1 MKLGSLFDGSGTAPL
16 CAAILGWEPVWASEI
31 EAFPVKVTSKRFP
44 RMKHLGDITKI
55 NGGEIEP
62 VDAVVGG
69 SPCQDLSV
77 AGKQAGLQGG
87 TRSHLFYEMVRIIK
101 EMRRATNGKYPRYIV
116 WENVPGAFSSNQG
129 RDFHEVLK
137 AFCACADHPCDVS
150 EPPRK
155 GRAGADKLVWG
166 NAGCIVGDGFSL
178 GWRVLDAQYWG
189 VPQRRR
195 RIFLVVD
202 LGGERA
208 GEILFEREGLRRD
221 LEQSRE
227 ARKGAAAAAVGSADR
242 SAGATGFDGY
252 NGELTGDVSSSFGVN
267 CGMSTG
273 RNGIV
278 LNDQGAVGINGDVA
292 GTLDASDY
300 KGCGIRQGIEREVIA
315 VPCMNTQDRHA
326 TCYAIDQQ
334 GGKGAANYAE
344 DICPTLCSD
353 SHGTPHAVAA
363 FMGGQ
368 GEKAGGIGYSEEC
381 APTIKSVMSG
391 GNTIPDVVYANT
403 GAGWWNESKT
413 AETIRTPCGGDATKA
428 NLVVWPEV
436 SRTLTAEHDASP
448 CVDRGQNITAYTA
461 YCRNGVLNEELSGTL
476 QAKPNGGQSLNCIN
490 PVVYDCR
497 GNGDGKVA
505 PNLTGDHQNR
515 VTDYSACV
523 VYPGVGITSKENAS
537 NPQPGDPCCTLDTD
551 SRKYL
556 VAENE
561 VYPEVTGPLMANSH
575 PGSYTGQDAFSDMLP
590 VYPGKPPR
598 RYFVRRLTPMECC
611 RLQGFPDWW
620 VYGCEKQPITG
631 WWLENNDWMRVI
643 DPHGEV
649 EGSDSAIYKMWGN
662 GMALP
667 CMLFVLSGLED
678 GDS

>member
-87 TRSHLFYEMVRIIK
+87 TRSHLLYEMVRIIK

-137 AFCACADHPCDVS
+137 AFVSCADHPCDVP

-178 GWRVLDAQYWG
+178 AWRVLDAQYRG

-208 GEILFEREGLRRD
+208 GEILFEREGLWRD
-221 LEQSRE
+221 PEQGRE

-242 SAGATGFDGY
+242 GTGD
-252 NGELTGDVSSSFGVN
+252 GELNVKH
-267 CGMSTG
+267 
-273 RNGIV
+273 
-278 LNDQGAVGINGDVA
+278 L
-292 GTLDASDY
+292 
-300 KGCGIRQGIEREVIA
+300 
-315 VPCMNTQDRHA
+315 
-326 TCYAIDQQ
+326 Q
-334 GGKGAANYAE
+334 GGK
-344 DICPTLCSD
+344 D
-353 SHGTPHAVAA
+353 
-363 FMGGQ
+363 
-368 GEKAGGIGYSEEC
+368 
-381 APTIKSVMSG
+381 
-391 GNTIPDVVYANT
+391 
-403 GAGWWNESKT
+403 
-413 AETIRTPCGGDATKA
+413 
-428 NLVVWPEV
+428 
-436 SRTLTAEHDASP
+436 
-448 CVDRGQNITAYTA
+448 
-461 YCRNGVLNEELSGTL
+461 
-476 QAKPNGGQSLNCIN
+476 

-505 PNLTGDHQNR
+505 PNLTSDHQNR

-556 VAENE
+556 VAENAPQCFGNDQMHQ
-561 VYPEVTGPLMANSH
+561 VQM
-575 PGSYTGQDAFSDMLP
+575 SDVIGALNCMHDQQMI
-590 VYPGKPPR
+590 VQNAKPPR
-598 RYFVRRLTPMECC
+598 RYIVRRLTPMECC
-611 RLQGFPDWW
+611 RLQGFLDWY

-667 CMLFVLSGLED
+667 CMLFVLSGLEEKAN
-678 GDS
+678 

>member
-31 EAFPVKVTSKRFP
+31 EPFPIKVTSKRFP

-62 VDAVVGG
+62 VDVIVGG

-137 AFCACADHPCDVS
+137 AFVSCADHPCDVP

-166 NAGCIVGDGFSL
+166 NAGYIVGDGFSIA
-178 GWRVLDAQYWG
+178 WRVLDAQYWG

-195 RIFLVVD
+195 RIYLVVD

-221 LEQSRE
+221 PEQSRE

-242 SAGATGFDGY
+242 GAGTGSL
-252 NGELTGDVSSSFGVN
+252 NGWDLQSQRLYGID
-267 CGMSTG
+267 
-273 RNGIV
+273 GIV
-278 LNDQGAVGINGDVA
+278 NTLYSAEKAGQQNTGVVYAIEGNMVDRNSAQNGRGYCEDISP
-292 GTLDASDY
+292 TLDA
-300 KGCGIRQGIEREVIA
+300 
-315 VPCMNTQDRHA
+315 QDR
-326 TCYAIDQQ
+326 
-334 GGKGAANYAE
+334 
-344 DICPTLCSD
+344 
-353 SHGTPHAVAA
+353 HAVAA

-368 GEKAGGIGYSEEC
+368 GEKAGSIAYSEGI
-381 APTIKSVMSG
+381 APTLRSVASG
-391 GNTIPDVVYANT
+391 TNTTPDVVYPTVA
-403 GAGWWNESKT
+403 
-413 AETIRTPCGGDATKA
+413 
-428 NLVVWPEV
+428 
-436 SRTLTAEHDASP
+436 RTLTAEHDASP

-461 YCRNGVLNEELSGTL
+461 DCRNGVLNEDLSGTL

-551 SRKYL
+551 SGKYL
-556 VAENE
+556 AK
-561 VYPEVTGPLMANSH
+561 PLLETMQ
-575 PGSYTGQDAFSDMLP
+575 GFSDYKETGVASGLKARDYKDATDL
-590 VYPGKPPR
+590 VLCNGKPTR
-598 RYFVRRLTPMECC
+598 MYIVRRLTPMECC